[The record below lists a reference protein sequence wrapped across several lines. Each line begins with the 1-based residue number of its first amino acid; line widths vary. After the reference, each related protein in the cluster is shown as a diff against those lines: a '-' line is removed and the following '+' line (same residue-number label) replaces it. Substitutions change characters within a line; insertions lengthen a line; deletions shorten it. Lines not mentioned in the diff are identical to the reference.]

1 MAQATTTTRRRAGRL
16 TAMPRLTRVTLAL
29 ALLVGA
35 GGPTEGAMHHERQ
48 ASVEEP
54 GRPPAVA
61 TTEALPAAIG
71 AWTRAGEAKRVGA
84 GAIFD
89 YMDGAGELYLAYRFD
104 HLEVVEYRAGEG
116 DEILVEL
123 YRMRGADDAFGLLSG
138 DWGGEPVALG
148 PAAPDGRPRA
158 LYGAGLLRLAA
169 GGTYARVMATRETP
183 ASREAVLA
191 LGRAIAAGHEAAPAP
206 RLVAALPPTV
216 GTGHTLRRDS
226 ACFLRSHLVL
236 NSAYFLS
243 RQNILDLGPEV
254 DAVSARYDPPATAA
268 GASRVRVVLVAY
280 PDADRAR
287 RAFDHFRAAYLP
299 ETPADAAAAGTI
311 VTPIEDGWAGAR
323 QVGRAL
329 AIALECPD
337 RATATAFL
345 DAGLAALQTAE
356 ATHE

>member
-1 MAQATTTTRRRAGRL
+1 
-16 TAMPRLTRVTLAL
+16 
-29 ALLVGA
+29 
-35 GGPTEGAMHHERQ
+35 MHHGRQ
-48 ASVEEP
+48 ASIEEP
-54 GRPPAVA
+54 GQSPAVP
-61 TTEALPAAIG
+61 TTGALPASVG
-71 AWTRAGEAKRVGA
+71 AWARAGEARRVDA

-116 DEILVEL
+116 DDILVEL

-138 DWGGEPVALG
+138 DWGGEAVALG
-148 PAAPDGRPRA
+148 GKPPDDRPRA

-169 GGTYARVMATRETP
+169 GDTYARVMATRETP

-191 LGRAIAAGHEAAPAP
+191 LGRAIAAGREAAPAP
-206 RLVAALPPTV
+206 RLVAALPSTV

-226 ACFLRSHLVL
+226 ACFLRSRLVL

-254 DAVSARYDPPATAA
+254 DAVTARYEPPAAAA

-287 RAFDHFRAAYLP
+287 RAFDRFRAAYLP
-299 ETPADAAAAGTI
+299 EALAAAAAAGTI
-311 VTPIEDGWAGAR
+311 VTPIEDGWAGVRRA
-323 QVGRAL
+323 GRAL

-345 DAGLAALQTAE
+345 DAGLAALQRAE

>member
-1 MAQATTTTRRRAGRL
+1 MHRQPAAEPHQQAPPGPV
-16 TAMPRLTRVTLAL
+16 TAPEFPVA
-29 ALLVGA
+29 VGA
-35 GGPTEGAMHHERQ
+35 FRRHGEPRR
-48 ASVEEP
+48 VE
-54 GRPPAVA
+54 PA
-61 TTEALPAAIG
+61 
-71 AWTRAGEAKRVGA
+71 
-84 GAIFD
+84 AIFD

-116 DEILVEL
+116 DDILVEL

-138 DWGGEPVALG
+138 DWGGEPVVLG
-148 PAAPDGRPRA
+148 GQPPDDRPRA

-169 GGTYARVMATRETP
+169 GDTYARVMATRETP
-183 ASREAVLA
+183 AAREAVLA
-191 LGRAIAAGHEAAPAP
+191 LGRAIAAGRDPAPAP
-206 RLVAALPPTV
+206 RVVAALPPTV
-216 GTGHTLRRDS
+216 ATGHALRRDS

-254 DAVSARYDPPATAA
+254 DAVTARYDRPAAA
-268 GASRVRVVLVAY
+268 SDASRVRVVLVAY

-287 RAFDHFRAAYLP
+287 RAFDGFRAAYLP
-299 ETPADAAAAGTI
+299 EAPADAAAAGTI

-323 QVGRAL
+323 RAGRAL

-345 DAGLAALQTAE
+345 AAGLAALQAAE

>member
-191 LGRAIAAGHEAAPAP
+191 LGPQCHCPGDWRGPFIHPVPG
-206 RLVAALPPTV
+206 R
-216 GTGHTLRRDS
+216 G
-226 ACFLRSHLVL
+226 
-236 NSAYFLS
+236 FLS
-243 RQNILDLGPEV
+243 HQCPELHQEPARSGTHLLRDRQSCRNPGRPDRTGPRHSRRCGWIL
-254 DAVSARYDPPATAA
+254 SARR
-268 GASRVRVVLVAY
+268 G
-280 PDADRAR
+280 
-287 RAFDHFRAAYLP
+287 
-299 ETPADAAAAGTI
+299 G
-311 VTPIEDGWAGAR
+311 
-323 QVGRAL
+323 
-329 AIALECPD
+329 
-337 RATATAFL
+337 
-345 DAGLAALQTAE
+345 
-356 ATHE
+356 

>member
-1 MAQATTTTRRRAGRL
+1 
-16 TAMPRLTRVTLAL
+16 MPRLTRVSLAL

-35 GGPTEGAMHHERQ
+35 GGSTEAAMHHERQ
-48 ASVEEP
+48 ASIEEP

-61 TTEALPAAIG
+61 TTEALPASTG
-71 AWTRAGEAKRVGA
+71 AWARTGETKMVDPA
-84 GAIFD
+84 AIFD

-116 DEILVEL
+116 DDILVEL

-138 DWGGEPVALG
+138 DWGGEPVILG
-148 PAAPDGRPRA
+148 GKPPDGRPRA

-183 ASREAVLA
+183 AAREAVLA
-191 LGRAIAAGHEAAPAP
+191 LGRAIAAGHDAAPAP

-216 GTGHTLRRDS
+216 GAGHTLRRDS

-236 NSAYFLS
+236 NAAYFLS
-243 RQNILDLGPEV
+243 RQNVLDLGREV
-254 DAVSARYDPPATAA
+254 DAVTARYDRPAAA
-268 GASRVRVVLVAY
+268 SDASRVRVVLVAY

-287 RAFDHFRAAYLP
+287 RAFEGFRAAYLP
-299 ETPADAAAAGTI
+299 EAPADAAAAGT
-311 VTPIEDGWAGAR
+311 VVALIEDGWAGVRRA
-323 QVGRAL
+323 GRAL

-337 RATATAFL
+337 RATAAAFL

-356 ATHE
+356 ASHE